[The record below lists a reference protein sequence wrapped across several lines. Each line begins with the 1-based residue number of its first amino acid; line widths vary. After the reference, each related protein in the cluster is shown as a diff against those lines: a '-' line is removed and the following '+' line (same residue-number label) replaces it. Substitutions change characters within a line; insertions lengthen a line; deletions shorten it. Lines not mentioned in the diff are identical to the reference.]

1 MAGKKQ
7 KRRLKTVIGV
17 TGALSLGTLGSLLAN
32 MIWNVKNTIIEKV
45 INFLN
50 MDIPLWILIV
60 TVLGVI
66 FFAALIKSK
75 RVVELHG
82 NVIVGGKPVAPA
94 QKPQTVK
101 H

>member
-1 MAGKKQ
+1 MAKKR
-7 KRRLKTVIGV
+7 KSRIKTVIGIS
-17 TGALSLGTLGSLLAN
+17 GALLLGTLGSLLAN

-60 TVLGVI
+60 TVLGVVFI
-66 FFAALIKSK
+66 AAIIKSK

-82 NVIVGGKPVAPA
+82 NVIVSGKPAA
-94 QKPQTVK
+94 AGQKPQVK